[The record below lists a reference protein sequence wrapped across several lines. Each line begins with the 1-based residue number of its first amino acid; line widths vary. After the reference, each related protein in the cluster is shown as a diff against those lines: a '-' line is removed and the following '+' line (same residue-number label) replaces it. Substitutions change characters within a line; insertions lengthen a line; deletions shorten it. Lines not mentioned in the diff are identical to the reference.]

1 MTGAARRSGHRTA
14 AAGDAP
20 GRPGAPWMGRR
31 ATFSRVGITKRILES
46 AQSGL
51 SRLTSLVIV
60 DDEPLSHVESAA
72 LQAELTIRKAWRDK
86 SSHKPLDNPLGKLA
100 TSEPAARAAREKA
113 AHDRAARVH
122 RERDEREA
130 RQRAAADDAF
140 RRMKEQAARG
150 GPGSGSSSGPGGGRP
165 PGGASGH
172 AHAHA
177 HGQASSR
184 PPRPGSTEAQV
195 LEWYR
200 VLDLQVGADM
210 AQIKTSYRQLMRK
223 YHPDMHAGNPQR
235 QKAATELSM
244 RVTTA
249 YNGLVS
255 HFEKK

>member
-1 MTGAARRSGHRTA
+1 
-14 AAGDAP
+14 
-20 GRPGAPWMGRR
+20 
-31 ATFSRVGITKRILES
+31 VGITRRILEG

-72 LQAELTIRKAWRDK
+72 LQAELTVRKAARDK
-86 SSHKPLDNPLGKLA
+86 APRKPEDNPLAKLA

-113 AHDRAARVH
+113 AQDRAARVH

-130 RQRAAADDAF
+130 RQRAAADEAF
-140 RRMKEQAARG
+140 RRMKDQAARG
-150 GPGSGSSSGPGGGRP
+150 GPAPSNGSPN
-165 PGGASGH
+165 ASRGN
-172 AHAHA
+172 AQ
-177 HGQASSR
+177 GQASSR
-184 PPRPGSTEAQV
+184 PPRPGSTEAQL

-200 VLDLQVGADM
+200 VLDLQLGADM
-210 AQIKTSYRQLMRK
+210 AQIKTAYRQMMRK
-223 YHPDMHAGNPQR
+223 YHPDMHAGSPQK

-249 YNGLVS
+249 YNGLVA

>member
-1 MTGAARRSGHRTA
+1 
-14 AAGDAP
+14 
-20 GRPGAPWMGRR
+20 
-31 ATFSRVGITKRILES
+31 VGITKRILES

-72 LQAELTIRKAWRDK
+72 LQAELTVRKAWRDK
-86 SSHKPLDNPLGKLA
+86 SPRKAADNPLAKLA
-100 TSEPAARAAREKA
+100 TSDPAARAAREKA
-113 AHDRAARVH
+113 AQDRAARVH
-122 RERDEREA
+122 RERDERAA
-130 RQRAAADDAF
+130 RQRAAADEAF
-140 RRMKEQAARG
+140 RRMKDQAARG
-150 GPGSGSSSGPGGGRP
+150 GPAS
-165 PGGASGH
+165 PGGASRQ
-172 AHAHA
+172 AHGHA
-177 HGQASSR
+177 HGQTNAR

-210 AQIKTSYRQLMRK
+210 AQIKTSYRRLMRK
-223 YHPDMHAGNPQR
+223 YHPDMHAGNPQK

-255 HFEKK
+255 HLENK